1 MDKLNFNP
9 LAAAEISEDS
19 YVVKKIL
26 DHEENEKV
34 VKLNRSFF
42 EKRLD
47 LSFEKQIS
55 SPG

>member
-34 VKLNRSFF
+34 VKLNQSFF

-47 LSFEKQIS
+47 LSFQKQIS
-55 SPG
+55 PG